1 MTMKK
6 FLCMILAVMT
16 LTTITCIQAFA
27 ANTGDPYADLD
38 YTDAAIEKL
47 KAADEHAFT
56 SGSRGSAESTGIIGS
71 STNDTSGGYG
81 TIEHHSDCITWSL
94 KDGVLI
100 LTGSGYTVSG
110 NEYSGI
116 SPFYNNAYIET
127 IIIGDNITD
136 TGVLFRNLP
145 NLKTVIVMNGTNTGI
160 ISDAPNLKNIIVGAN
175 MANNTAF
182 ATTVSSSTGRTI
194 TTKIIALSDTV
205 TTESATNETVKNTY
219 SADKTVEFI
228 GKNKIIRKQAETAWA
243 SYNGYRTMDEL
254 VSMAKSAIAD
264 ADLPDYAL
272 AMIPTELGGTANAD
286 DIADSIYTPADYLT
300 VSEWAKDYMNVALE
314 KGIIPQK
321 MMNNDFTKS
330 ITREEFCALAVRTYE
345 TLTGEELTMDKYRDD
360 KVNIYNWEEPF
371 DDLIVGYS
379 DTKYADDVKKAYGLN
394 IINGYGNNKFGPLD
408 SLSREQAAVV
418 LARFAEALGK
428 PMTAV
433 ETPFTDTNTAWA
445 ADGIAKCY
453 GAGIVTGTSATTYSP
468 KNFYTAE
475 QAVVTLVRMMEYYN
489 K

>member
-1 MTMKK
+1 MKK
-6 FLCMILAVMT
+6 NKLIAAMLVVIMAL
-16 LTTITCIQAFA
+16 TITCTQAFA
-27 ANTGDPYADLD
+27 ANTGDPYAELD
-38 YTDAAIEKL
+38 YTDAAIEQL

-56 SGSRGSAESTGIIGS
+56 TGSRGSAESTGIIGS

-127 IIIGDNITD
+127 IIICDNITD

-205 TTESATNETVKNTY
+205 TTESVTNETVKNTY
-219 SADKTVEFI
+219 SADKEIEFI
-228 GKNKIIRKQAETAWA
+228 GKNKIIRKQAETAWQ

-264 ADLPDYAL
+264 ANLPDYAL
-272 AMIPTELGGTANAD
+272 AMIPTELGGTAGAYDPVD
-286 DIADSIYTPADYLT
+286 DIT
-300 VSEWAKDYMNVALE
+300 VSAWAEDYMRTAIENDLVPSYLLN
-314 KGIIPQK
+314 I
-321 MMNNDFTKS
+321 DFTKP
-330 ITREEFCALAVRTYE
+330 ITRAQFCALAVQTYQSITGE
-345 TLTGEELTMDKYRDD
+345 TLTDDKYRSDRYALFD
-360 KVNIYNWEEPF
+360 GHIVF
-371 DDLIVGYS
+371 DDIYDNSLSEDIE
-379 DTKYADDVKKAYGLN
+379 KAYSLGV
-394 IINGYGNNKFGPLD
+394 INGYGNYKFGPDDTLT
-408 SLSREQAAVV
+408 REQSAVV
-418 LARFAEALGK
+418 LMRLAEALGK
-428 PMTAV
+428 PLTKASSV
-433 ETPFTDTNTAWA
+433 PFTDLVATWS
-445 ADGIAKCY
+445 ADGIAHAY
-453 GAGIVTGTSATTYSP
+453 GSGIMVGVTNTTFSPSSA
-468 KNFYTAE
+468 YTAE
-475 QAVVTLVRMMEYYN
+475 QSVVTMVRMMEHYN

>member
-1 MTMKK
+1 MKSFIRK
-6 FLCMILAVMT
+6 TAALCLVFM
-16 LTTITCIQAFA
+16 LTASVVSGQVFA
-27 ANTGDPYADLD
+27 ANSDPYAGLD

-160 ISDAPNLKNIIVGAN
+160 ISDAPNLKNIVVGAN

-182 ATTVSSSTGRTI
+182 ATTVSSSTGRTV

-205 TTESATNETVKNTY
+205 TTESVTNETVKNTY
-219 SADKTVEFI
+219 SADETIEFI

-272 AMIPTELGGTANAD
+272 AMIPRVLGGTAGAYD
-286 DIADSIYTPADYLT
+286 PIAGITTSN
-300 VSEWAKDYMNVALE
+300 WAKPDMRTAINRDLVPSYLLNL
-314 KGIIPQK
+314 
-321 MMNNDFTKS
+321 DFTKP
-330 ITREEFCALAVRTYE
+330 ITRAQFCALVVQTYE
-345 TLTGEELTMDKYRDD
+345 SITGETLDDSKYDGDRYTVFDGHIVFDD
-360 KVNIYNWEEPF
+360 IYNNALWQDIE
-371 DDLIVGYS
+371 
-379 DTKYADDVKKAYGLN
+379 KAYSLGV
-394 IINGYGNNKFGPLD
+394 INGYGNYKFCPD
-408 SLSREQAAVV
+408 NTITR
-418 LARFAEALGK
+418 AEAATILNRLAEKLGIQTTVAK
-428 PMTAV
+428 MY
-433 ETPFTDTNTAWA
+433 FTDVPVNWA
-445 ADGIAKCY
+445 SESIARVYSIGVMK
-453 GAGIVTGTSATTYSP
+453 GDSATTFNP
-468 KNFYTAE
+468 KGSYTAE
-475 QAVVTLVRMMEYYN
+475 QSVVTMVRIYN
-489 K
+489 YLNP